1 MDSDPASPGLASGI
15 IGLLL
20 LALYFLPALVA
31 KLRAHHQRG
40 AILALNILLGWTLLG
55 WVIAFVW
62 AVTAVRAAPS
72 VPQPEP
78 APSQPKAK
86 LAREPERAPP
96 PPWWKER

>member
-1 MDSDPASPGLASGI
+1 MDSDPANPGLVSGI

-20 LALYFLPALVA
+20 LALYFLPAVVA

-62 AVTAVRAAPS
+62 ALTAVKPVAVAAPEAPAS
-72 VPQPEP
+72 PTPAPQPR
-78 APSQPKAK
+78 
-86 LAREPERAPP
+86 REPERAPP